1 MSIELPKADELSVA
15 ATLLLI
21 EQGAVLLDVRSPSEF
36 RAGHAPGS
44 QHVGLPWVALDAPA
58 VIGDRPVVTVCSSGY
73 RSSQAAAVLARAGSR
88 AYSLSGG
95 LHAWQRAG
103 QPLVDARGRRGE
115 II

>member
-1 MSIELPKADELSVA
+1 MSIEPPKADEVEVA
-15 ATLLLI
+15 GALRLI
-21 EQGAVLLDVRSPSEF
+21 AEGALLLDVRSPSEF

-44 QHVGLPWVALDAPA
+44 RHLALTWVAIEALA
-58 VIGDRPVVTVCSSGY
+58 VIGDRPVITVCSSGH
-73 RSSQAAAVLARAGSR
+73 RSSRAAVVLSGQGCR